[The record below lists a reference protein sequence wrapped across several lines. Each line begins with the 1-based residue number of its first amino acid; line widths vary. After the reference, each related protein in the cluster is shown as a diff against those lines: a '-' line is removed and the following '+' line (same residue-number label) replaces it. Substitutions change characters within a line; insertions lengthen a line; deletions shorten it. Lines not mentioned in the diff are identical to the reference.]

1 MIFFN
6 VLIQNIFVDTGLN
19 VRRELFV
26 MRTETLGRVC
36 REREREQ
43 SPIGSDRH
51 ERSFFM
57 SVRSRHLL
65 IGYRAR
71 VMDIG
76 QLFILSAYLDL
87 AVEVG

>member
-1 MIFFN
+1 
-6 VLIQNIFVDTGLN
+6 
-19 VRRELFV
+19 
-26 MRTETLGRVC
+26 
-36 REREREQ
+36 
-43 SPIGSDRH
+43 
-51 ERSFFM
+51 M
-57 SVRSRHLL
+57 SVRSRRLL